1 MAKHIQAYFMSEDQA
16 EGARTSLLPFEMEQ
30 VEVSS
35 LDHSIGRS
43 HNILVPLLPLN
54 STTTN
59 TGGTYGAVGIPG
71 TVSAQGVIPVVAMG
85 DDDSDDGRINGERVD
100 TERDRPD
107 FDSELDPVI
116 DANNFSDD
124 DFSNLKYVLTAK
136 VKETDYDDIV
146 HKLRSRGA
154 FVEHLD

>member
-1 MAKHIQAYFMSEDQA
+1 MAKHIQAYFRSEDQA
-16 EGARTSLLPFEMEQ
+16 EGARTSLLTFEMEQ

-43 HNILVPLLPLN
+43 HNILVPLLPVN

-71 TVSAQGVIPVVAMG
+71 TVSAQGVLPVVAMG
-85 DDDSDDGRINGERVD
+85 DKDAEDGKINGERVD

-107 FDSELDPVI
+107 FDSELDPVTDVTGI
-116 DANNFSDD
+116 SDD
-124 DFSNLKYVLTAK
+124 DYRNLKYVLTAK
-136 VKETDYDDIV
+136 VRESDYDDIV
-146 HKLRSRGA
+146 HKLRLQGA

>member
-16 EGARTSLLPFEMEQ
+16 EGARTSLLTFDMDQ

-35 LDHSIGRS
+35 LDHSIGRT
-43 HNILVPLLPLN
+43 HNILVPLLPVN

-59 TGGTYGAVGIPG
+59 TGGTYGAVGVPG
-71 TVSAQGVIPVVAMG
+71 TVSGQGVLPVVTMG
-85 DDDSDDGRINGERVD
+85 DNDGVDGKINGERVD
-100 TERDRPD
+100 TEIDRAGV
-107 FDSELDPVI
+107 DSELDPIV
-116 DANNFSDD
+116 DVNGVNDK
-124 DFSNLKYVLTAK
+124 DFENLKYVLTAK